1 MSEMIIPRTEI
12 IQDTDAIL
20 RIREEV
26 IKDKI
31 DTVFSKLSLLD
42 YRVLK
47 RVWPEI
53 GNGEKLPEE
62 KVLLQTIHAESG
74 IPMNRISQVV
84 ENMNNKGLIDW
95 KRAESGTY
103 IQVTERGFNLF
114 REQQEILFSY
124 IGRVVNKV
132 GIERMHEIVQAMN
145 ELEDAMN
152 SEMP

>member
-20 RIREEV
+20 HIREEV
-26 IKDKI
+26 LKDKI
-31 DTVFSKLSLLD
+31 DAVFSKMSLVD

-53 GNGEKLPEE
+53 TSTETIPEE
-62 KVLLQTIHAESG
+62 KVYLQTIQG
-74 IPMNRISQVV
+74 QYNIPMNRISQVV
-84 ENMNNKGLIDW
+84 ENMNNKGLLLW
-95 KRAESGTY
+95 ERGESGTY
-103 IQVTERGFNLF
+103 IQVSERGYALF

-145 ELEDAMN
+145 DLEEALN

>member
-1 MSEMIIPRTEI
+1 MSEMIVPRTEI
-12 IQDTDAIL
+12 IKDTDAIL
-20 RIREEV
+20 HIREEV

-31 DTVFSKLSLLD
+31 DSVFSKLSLLD
-42 YRVLK
+42 YRMLK

-53 GNGEKLPEE
+53 GSSEEIPEE
-62 KVLLQTIHAESG
+62 KVFLQTIQAEFG
-74 IPMNRISQVV
+74 IPMNRISQAV

-103 IQVTERGFNLF
+103 IQITDRGFSLF

-124 IGRVVNKV
+124 IGRVVNKL

-145 ELEDAMN
+145 DLENAMS